1 MTMNELIPNKN
12 FIKKDIDKAYNKGA
26 MTALTIFE
34 MTLGMSEDN
43 QRYILSSIKDMLIED
58 EAGAVLD
65 RL

>member
-1 MTMNELIPNKN
+1 MTRDEQIPNKN
-12 FIKKDIDKAYNKGA
+12 NMEEDINDAYNRGA
-26 MTALTIFE
+26 MTALSIFE

-58 EAGAVLD
+58 KAGSELD